1 MRYQERLEARRI
13 RREEGLSIGAIAKLL
28 QCSKSSVSKWVRDI
42 PLTSEQIAKLMSRER
57 ASEIAASHPNAPKQ
71 KFGIERDHIESLAM
85 RDVGV
90 IDRDELRVIGAAL
103 YWAEGAK
110 DRNVVAF
117 VNSDPNMIRLMMR
130 FFREVC
136 DVKETKFR
144 GILHIHPH
152 LDVEAALRFWS
163 SVTGIPVS
171 QFYKTQLAV
180 SKASV
185 HHRADRLPNG
195 TFRIN
200 ISDTR
205 LCCKL
210 KGWIRGMYKM
220 EW

>member
-28 QCSKSSVSKWVRDI
+28 HCSKSSVSEWVRDI

-57 ASEIAASHPNAPKQ
+57 ASEIAASHTNAPKQ
-71 KFGIERDHIESLAM
+71 KFGVERADIEASAV
-85 RDVGV
+85 RDVGL
-90 IDRDELRVIGAAL
+90 IDKDRLRIIGAAL

-110 DRNVVAF
+110 DRNMVAF

-136 DVKETKFR
+136 NVEETNFR
-144 GILHIHPH
+144 GSLNIHPH
-152 LDVEAALRFWS
+152 LDVESALVFWS
-163 SVTGIPVS
+163 SVTGIPIS

-185 HHRADRLPNG
+185 HHRADRLPKG
-195 TFRIN
+195 TFRIS

-205 LCCKL
+205 LCCKIR
-210 KGWIRGMYKM
+210 GWIRGLYKIG
-220 EW
+220 E

>member
-1 MRYQERLEARRI
+1 MRYQEKLEARRV
-13 RREEGLSIGAIAKLL
+13 RQEEGLSVGAIARLL

-42 PLTSEQIAKLMSRER
+42 PLTSEQVARLKRRER

-71 KFGIERDHIESLAM
+71 KFGRERDQIESLAM
-85 RDVGV
+85 REVGV
-90 IDRDELRVIGAAL
+90 IDREQLRVIGAAL
-103 YWAEGAK
+103 YWAEGGK
-110 DRNVVAF
+110 DRNVVDF
-117 VNSDPNMIRLMMR
+117 VNSDPDMVRLMMR

-136 DVKETKFR
+136 NVEETKFR

-180 SKASV
+180 SKASI
-185 HHRADRLPNG
+185 HHKVDRLPNG
-195 TFRIN
+195 TFKIK

-205 LCCKL
+205 LHCQIM
-210 KGWIRGMYKM
+210 GWIRGMSKM
-220 EW
+220 EE

>member
-1 MRYQERLEARRI
+1 MRYQEKLEARRV
-13 RREEGLSIGAIAKLL
+13 RQEEGLSVGAIARLL

-42 PLTSEQIAKLMSRER
+42 PLTSEQVARLKRRER

-71 KFGIERDHIESLAM
+71 KFGRERDQIESLAM
-85 RDVGV
+85 REVGV
-90 IDRDELRVIGAAL
+90 IDREQLRVIGAAL
-103 YWAEGAK
+103 YWAEGGK
-110 DRNVVAF
+110 DRNVVDF
-117 VNSDPNMIRLMMR
+117 VNSDPDMVRLMMR

-136 DVKETKFR
+136 NVEETKFR

-195 TFRIN
+195 TFRIS
-200 ISDTR
+200 ICDTM
-205 LCCKL
+205 LSCK
-210 KGWIRGMYKM
+210 IRGWSRGLY
-220 EW
+220 